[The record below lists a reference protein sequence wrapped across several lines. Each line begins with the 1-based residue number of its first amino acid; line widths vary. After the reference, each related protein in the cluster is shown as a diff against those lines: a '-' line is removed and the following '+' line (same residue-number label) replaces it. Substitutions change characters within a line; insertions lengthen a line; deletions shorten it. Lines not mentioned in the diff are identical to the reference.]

1 MLISH
6 INAYSLN
13 TEEFSETCPQLLNCI
28 ITLGAAKHLLWLQL
42 LHTIHLGSQ
51 ASFYFTL
58 LLLHT
63 PGTSERNCYSQF
75 TATALVL
82 FLNMSK
88 HNSLLD
94 CSDWYYYSS
103 ILKTSHYRKRQKFTS
118 VACLKQRWSNS
129 IPVVVLQ
136 EIQYKSSYLSTL
148 KWLLAQ
154 QNEASSFWDGWPATL
169 GHCSFLLSTT

>member
-42 LHTIHLGSQ
+42 LHAIHLGSQ
-51 ASFYFTL
+51 ASFRFTL
-58 LLLHT
+58 LLLHM
-63 PGTSERNCYSQF
+63 PGTSERNHYSQF
-75 TATALVL
+75 TTTALVL

-88 HNSLLD
+88 HDSLLD

-103 ILKTSHYRKRQKFTS
+103 ILKTSHCRKRQKFTS

-129 IPVVVLQ
+129 IPVMVLR
-136 EIQYKSSYLSTL
+136 ETEYKSSYLSAL
-148 KWLLAQ
+148 KW
-154 QNEASSFWDGWPATL
+154 FY
-169 GHCSFLLSTT
+169 LLSKTKLPHFEMADLQH